1 MIRGEALVEEVEV
14 RQEVDVETRVVDAE
28 EAVEVE
34 VDLRDAEAPVVEIA
48 EALLPEEEEDAVVRR
63 RDRRLMI
70 DLRNKTVEGI
80 VDHQDKDR
88 HLLRTWVITG
98 LSLLGCQIC
107 QITGTLRRH
116 KFLNYLLMVISHK
129 RLHGMRRQCQL
140 LLIALPHLLIATC
153 LNRRLVSC
161 LRQGISQPIS
171 SHLHSNT
178 HNIPCELRRG

>member
-70 DLRNKTVEGI
+70 DLRNKTVEVKNKVEHFI
-80 VDHQDKDR
+80 WEVK
-88 HLLRTWVITG
+88 
-98 LSLLGCQIC
+98 
-107 QITGTLRRH
+107 
-116 KFLNYLLMVISHK
+116 
-129 RLHGMRRQCQL
+129 
-140 LLIALPHLLIATC
+140 
-153 LNRRLVSC
+153 NRI
-161 LRQGISQPIS
+161 Q
-171 SHLHSNT
+171 
-178 HNIPCELRRG
+178 